1 MSTVRAYACAFLSS
15 LVIDAAP
22 CKGMSNT
29 TSPTRLKWL
38 TVKDYE
44 IEREHKTLA
53 DAVFWAQGTHCTDAR
68 PRREGVGYK
77 IGRTAIVKRSDWER
91 WLNPNR

>member
-1 MSTVRAYACAFLSS
+1 MG
-15 LVIDAAP
+15 AADFQLRRQIIFAP
-22 CKGMSNT
+22 VKGMSTT

-53 DAVFWAQGTHCTDAR
+53 DAVFWAQGTHCTDDR
-68 PRREGVGYK
+68 PRRNAESYTL
-77 IGRTAIVKRSDWER
+77 GRTTIIKRDVWNRWQADFNSDGK
-91 WLNPNR
+91 